1 MHFDQTVL
9 QVIPELETG
18 GAERTTVEIAQAIIA
33 AGGRA
38 LVATHGGRMSA
49 EILAAGGEVFPMPVH
64 SKNPAEIWANRGRL
78 LSLIR
83 AQGVDIVHV
92 RSRAPAWSALWA
104 ARAAGKLLVATYHGA
119 YRATNPLKKLYN
131 SAMIRADL
139 VIANSAFTAAAINAQ
154 YDLKGRVVQV
164 IPRGADLARF
174 DPAAVSAARIE
185 QLTTGWG
192 LAPQPG
198 AFRLLL
204 PARLTPW
211 KGQAAAIA
219 AVARLAKGP
228 RRSASGQAPDLQ
240 LVLAGAAQ
248 GRDDYEAALR
258 RDVETRG
265 VRDMVHLVGD
275 CADMPAA
282 VAWAD
287 VVLSPSIRP
296 EAFGRVAVEAG
307 AMGKPVIASDH
318 GGARETVADGVSGM
332 LTPPGDIDALAD
344 AVAAMM
350 AMSDAERGAMGAK
363 AQERVRERYSSDAM
377 CRATIEAYAALAK

>member
-1 MHFDQTVL
+1 MRFAKTVL

-18 GAERTTVEIAQAIIA
+18 GAERTTVEIAEAIVA

-38 LVATHGGRMSA
+38 LVATHGGRMA
-49 EILAAGGEVFPMPVH
+49 ADIIAAGGEIFLMPVH

-78 LSLIR
+78 LGLIR
-83 AQGVDIVHV
+83 SQRVDIVHV

-104 ARAAGKLLVATYHGA
+104 TRAAGTPLVATYHGA
-119 YRATNPLKKLYN
+119 YQANNPLKKLYN
-131 SAMIRADL
+131 SAMVRADL
-139 VIANSAFTAAAINAQ
+139 VIANSAFTAAAIRAQ
-154 YDLKGRVVQV
+154 YDLKGRNLQV

-185 QLTTGWG
+185 QLTAAWG
-192 LAPQPG
+192 LEHRPT

-211 KGQAAAIA
+211 KGQALAVA
-219 AVARLAKGP
+219 AVARLAEAAL
-228 RRSASGQAPDLQ
+228 RSASGQAPDLQ

-248 GRDDYEAALR
+248 GRTEYEAALR

-282 VAWAD
+282 IAWAD
-287 VVLSPSIRP
+287 AVLAPSTRP

-318 GGARETVADGVSGM
+318 GGARETIVGGLTGI
-332 LTPPGDIDALAD
+332 LTPPGDVDALAD
-344 AVAAMM
+344 AIAAMS
-350 AMSDAERGAMGAK
+350 AMSEMERSAMGAR
-363 AQERVRERYSSDAM
+363 ALEHVRERYSSDAM
-377 CRATIEAYAALAK
+377 RRATLNAYAALAT